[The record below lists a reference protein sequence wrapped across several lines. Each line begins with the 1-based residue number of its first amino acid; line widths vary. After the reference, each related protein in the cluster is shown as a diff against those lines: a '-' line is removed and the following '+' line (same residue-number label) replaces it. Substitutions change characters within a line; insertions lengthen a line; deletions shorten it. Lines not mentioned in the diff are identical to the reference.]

1 MKLLSAAAILMMS
14 VHETQSIRFF
24 DLPAEENQS
33 LAEVKNMSKVDKE
46 LLDEIDTTLDQAQR
60 NADQGEL
67 GRTLAMNK
75 VNQIKMSLE

>member
-14 VHETQSIRFF
+14 VHETQAIRFF